1 MKSMTAMRCVLISVA
16 TLMLCGCPGMLQ
28 TINENAQTARDVM
41 DIATLYAIEQADD
54 RAAEARAIIAEA
66 KDFKRWVDFESVTF
80 DELVAK
86 ARERIARSDR
96 ELSEKAGLNILLRRA
111 DALLRDQVSAG
122 VLTPDDKATVNE
134 LLDWIIESA
143 SVYAGI

>member
-1 MKSMTAMRCVLISVA
+1 MKPMTAMRVVLVA
-16 TLMLCGCPGMLQ
+16 AAITLVGGCGVLQ
-28 TINENAQTARDVM
+28 TISENAQTARDVM

-111 DALLRDQVSAG
+111 DALLRDKVSAG
-122 VLTPDDKATVNE
+122 ALTPEDKATVNE